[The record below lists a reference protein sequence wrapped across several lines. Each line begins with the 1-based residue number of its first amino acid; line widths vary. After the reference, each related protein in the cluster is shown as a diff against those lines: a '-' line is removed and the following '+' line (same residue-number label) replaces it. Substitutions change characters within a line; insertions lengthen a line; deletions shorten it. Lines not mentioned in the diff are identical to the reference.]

1 MLYGK
6 HTMLL
11 HPMSLHMVLLSYVR
25 PSARCSCRPFVLL
38 QPIVFSK
45 PKRVASPHHH
55 YAPCRLL
62 DLSCQVYERLELHYC
77 FFIVLQRVGHSLAKF
92 FNCPHQKVAIKL
104 FFHPLTISMYTLCG
118 LGPGLCVRVPFF
130 GGWPGHYSNTSPT
143 ACWSGC
149 G

>member
-77 FFIVLQRVGHSLAKF
+77 FFYCFAASWAFTCKVLQLPAPES
-92 FNCPHQKVAIKL
+92 CHQIIL
-104 FFHPLTISMYTLCG
+104 SPTYHFHVHAL
-118 LGPGLCVRVPFF
+118 
-130 GGWPGHYSNTSPT
+130 WPGPWAVC
-143 ACWSGC
+143 ACALLRRMARAL
-149 G
+149 